1 MSGST
6 VRTYSPAQ
14 VIVLVSGVPM
24 TGLADGSFVEIN
36 PSNDLSTMQ
45 VGADGEVARSIS
57 SNKTC
62 EVVITLQQTSP
73 SNDVLSGMIEIDS
86 LTGGVLFPISVLDL
100 RGRTVFL
107 ASQCWISKRPSITF
121 GQEVGDR
128 AWTLMTGA
136 PSVWFAGGS
145 I

>member
-6 VRTYSPAQ
+6 VRTYSPQQ
-14 VIVLVSGVPM
+14 VIVLVSGAPM
-24 TGLADGSFVEIN
+24 TGMADGSFVEIN
-36 PSNDLSTMQ
+36 PSSDLSTMQ

-62 EVVITLQQTSP
+62 EIVITLQQTSV
-73 SNDVLSGMIEIDS
+73 SNDILSGMIEVDS
-86 LTGGVLFPISVLDL
+86 LTGGTLFPVSVLDL

-107 ASQCWISKRPSITF
+107 ASQCWISKRPSISF
-121 GQEVGDR
+121 GQEVADR
-128 AWTLMTGA
+128 AWTISTGA

>member
-6 VRTYSPAQ
+6 VRTYSPQQ
-14 VIVLVSGVPM
+14 VVVLVSGVPM
-24 TGLADGSFVEIN
+24 SGFADGTFVEIA
-36 PSNDLSTMQ
+36 PSSDLSSMQ

-62 EVVITLQQTSP
+62 TVTITLQQTSP

-107 ASQCWISKRPSITF
+107 ASQCWINKRPTLTF
-121 GQEVGDR
+121 GQEVSDR
-128 AWTLMTGA
+128 SWELTTGS
-136 PSVWFAGGS
+136 PSVWFSGGS
-145 I
+145 L